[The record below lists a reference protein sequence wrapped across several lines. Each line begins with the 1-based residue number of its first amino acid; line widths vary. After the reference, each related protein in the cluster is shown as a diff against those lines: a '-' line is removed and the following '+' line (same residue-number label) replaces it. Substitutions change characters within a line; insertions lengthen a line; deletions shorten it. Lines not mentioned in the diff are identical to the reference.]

1 MQLRDQLKADA
12 MAALKAHDNRK
23 SQALRYLVSLI
34 DKRSLQL
41 PEGQMNEVEVLAVMQ
56 KEMKNKQESKA
67 IFAQAGRSELV
78 EDTDY
83 EIELLAGYLPAAVTD
98 EEVKQ
103 ATVEVVAKVGPNFG
117 LVMKEV
123 MGRFKGRV
131 EGNVVSRIVKEV
143 IG

>member
-34 DKRSLQL
+34 DKRALQL
-41 PEGQMNEVEVLAVMQ
+41 PEGHMNEAEVLAVMQ

-78 EDTDY
+78 GDTDY

-98 EEVKQ
+98 EEVLQ
-103 ATVEVVAKVGPNFG
+103 VTVEVVATMGPNFG